1 MDNKINELYKMVRS
15 RCNKWVAV
23 VIVVF
28 TLIFSFAIIGIGLQR
43 NYNVTSISVAPD
55 CLNNEKCQFS
65 DTCKMASCCSITTLP
80 LDSIGSKSMAKTLTL
95 SNGVCINVPVSNT
108 STVLFYCCI
117 LVFIALSL
125 WGAFTMLFKVLK
137 YENDMKSKIL
147 DMQKDICKEELMWEL
162 TKKKKEFEHDNKYK
176 ELEFRIKEFDEFEKK
191 HKQFEHDLK
200 LNEK

>member
-1 MDNKINELYKMVRS
+1 
-15 RCNKWVAV
+15 
-23 VIVVF
+23 
-28 TLIFSFAIIGIGLQR
+28 
-43 NYNVTSISVAPD
+43 
-55 CLNNEKCQFS
+55 
-65 DTCKMASCCSITTLP
+65 
-80 LDSIGSKSMAKTLTL
+80 
-95 SNGVCINVPVSNT
+95 
-108 STVLFYCCI
+108 
-117 LVFIALSL
+117 
-125 WGAFTMLFKVLK
+125 MLFKVLK